1 MLVLNRFKNPFFTII
16 AFFYL
21 VTDLIEANSKSFP
34 DYKEHLYR
42 ITSQDNFI
50 IIDGQEAQRY
60 RLFGILPFLHTFWVQ
75 IALFCFTVAVIFIS
89 SWLFIKTR
97 ISNKGT
103 TLTVEEIITTY
114 LPEPIVRLLF
124 YIQFEGAAFW
134 STLLED
140 IMSVVHAPL
149 NIGLNLASRLSYKTR
164 STFDDSSDDSY
175 ALSSFRGSRGR
186 RRKQTPNSAS
196 SSRSASHAN
205 GQGQHYAGLWN
216 TGNSCFLNSTL
227 QSITSIATVQDVL
240 EEVIE
245 QAEQWDVPTPVTD
258 ALYDL
263 ILQLNTPS
271 TSRHAVIPRQLTD
284 ALSNL
289 PQTKVGSFFYAHQQ
303 QDAHELLVLLTSA
316 IDDEMNAI
324 IAERNA
330 ALESYASGLK
340 AALLPSIRP
349 ASTNLTPFNNP
360 FRALVAQRTACL
372 DCGYVEAVRHY
383 PTDELSLNVAVRP
396 GSATTIEAC
405 LAHWSKLEVVDWIC
419 FRCSL
424 VRTINRLKDE
434 SMYLE
439 SQAASA
445 SSPNESSTSNGHAIS
460 LSTKKKSGAKR
471 RKAKDMKGK
480 VDILTEILAQG
491 YSEDEVEA
499 KQILSL
505 NDIKLD
511 RTFSRAATKQVMLA
525 RTPRVLVLHLNRS
538 SYSASSFGASKNNA
552 AVLFDDELDLSDI
565 VTGGDLTISGDRPIS
580 RGATPSIG
588 ESAGPDLWSV
598 QGRKGK
604 SSTMNGHHM
613 ETDDD
618 GYVTNGHT
626 YQQPKAFAKTRYRLS
641 AIVVH
646 YGNHSSGHYVS
657 FRRRKPSYQ
666 NGNAKQLD
674 GLDGFLHPARDHDR
688 WYRISDDSVKQCT
701 LEDVRSQNPFLMF
714 YERIGDDAQRL
725 SKSRTNGH
733 TNGTTQN
740 GHGQASDSSGSDADH
755 RSTLT
760 RSSSHIPQGF
770 EVIAQKQENALHP
783 APFKPRVFHR
793 WESSPSFATE
803 KIKAECD

>member
-1 MLVLNRFKNPFFTII
+1 MISVKTSSKT
-16 AFFYL
+16 FYQ
-21 VTDLIEANSKSFP
+21 
-34 DYKEHLYR
+34 

-60 RLFGILPFLHTFWVQ
+60 RLFGILPSLHTFWAQ
-75 IALFCFTVAVIFIS
+75 TAVICVTGIVLCIS
-89 SWLFIKTR
+89 AWLFFKTKSANSGQSFT
-97 ISNKGT
+97 I
-103 TLTVEEIITTY
+103 EEVLTTY
-114 LPEPIVRLLF
+114 LPESFARLLF
-124 YIQFEGAAFW
+124 YIQFEGQAFW

-140 IMSVVHAPL
+140 IMSVIYAPL
-149 NIGLNLASRLSYKTR
+149 NIGLNLASKLSYKSGTTYNDN
-164 STFDDSSDDSY
+164 SYDDSFTTNS
-175 ALSSFRGSRGR
+175 LKGSRGR
-186 RRKQTPNSAS
+186 RRKQQISNSAS
-196 SSRSASHAN
+196 SSRSASHAK
-205 GQGQHYAGLWN
+205 GQGRHYAGLWN

-227 QSITSIATVQDVL
+227 QSITSIPTVQNVL

-263 ILQLNTPS
+263 ILQLNTRS

-289 PQTKVGSFFYAHQQ
+289 PQTNVGSFFYAHQQ

-324 IAERNA
+324 LTERNSA
-330 ALESYASGLK
+330 VESYASGLK
-340 AALLPSIRP
+340 AALLPSLRP
-349 ASTNLTPFNNP
+349 TSTSLTPFSNP

-383 PTDELSLNVAVRP
+383 PTDELSLNVAARP
-396 GSATTIEAC
+396 GSATTVEAC

-434 SMYLE
+434 CFYLE

-445 SSPNESSTSNGHAIS
+445 SSSKESNVSNGHAVS
-460 LSTKKKSGAKR
+460 TSTKKKSGAKR
-471 RKAKDMKGK
+471 RKAKELKGK
-480 VDILTEILAQG
+480 VDILTNILAQG

-499 KQILSL
+499 KQIFSL
-505 NDIKLD
+505 NDIRLD

-538 SYSASSFGASKNNA
+538 SYSASAFGASKNNA

-580 RGATPSIG
+580 RGATPIIG

-604 SSTMNGHHM
+604 VNAMNGHVM
-613 ETDDD
+613 ETDRE
-618 GYVTNGHT
+618 GYVTNGHPH
-626 YQQPKAFAKTRYRLS
+626 QQPKAFTKTRYRLC

-657 FRRRKPSYQ
+657 FRRRNASYHQ
-666 NGNAKQLD
+666 NGNGKQLD
-674 GLDGFLHPARDHDR
+674 ALDDFLHPWEVSGALRDRDQ
-688 WYRISDDSVKQCT
+688 WYRISDDSVKQCS

-714 YERIGDDAQRL
+714 YERVGDDAKRL
-725 SKSRTNGH
+725 ANIKSNGH
-733 TNGTTQN
+733 LNGANGTSDH
-740 GHGQASDSSGSDADH
+740 GCGQASDSSESETGNH
-755 RSTLT
+755 STLT
-760 RSSSHIPQGF
+760 RSHSHIPQGF
-770 EVIAQKQENALHP
+770 EAIAQKQENALHP
-783 APFKPRVFHR
+783 TSLKPRVFHR
-793 WESSPSFATE
+793 WESSPAYTGNGKGE
-803 KIKAECD
+803 DD

>member
-1 MLVLNRFKNPFFTII
+1 M
-16 AFFYL
+16 
-21 VTDLIEANSKSFP
+21 
-34 DYKEHLYR
+34 
-42 ITSQDNFI
+42 
-50 IIDGQEAQRY
+50 
-60 RLFGILPFLHTFWVQ
+60 
-75 IALFCFTVAVIFIS
+75 TVI
-89 SWLFIKTR
+89 
-97 ISNKGT
+97 
-103 TLTVEEIITTY
+103 
-114 LPEPIVRLLF
+114 
-124 YIQFEGAAFW
+124 
-134 STLLED
+134 
-140 IMSVVHAPL
+140 HAPL
-149 NIGLNLASRLSYKTR
+149 SIGLNLASRLSHKAR
-164 STFDDSSDDSY
+164 STFDDSGDGSY
-175 ALSSFRGSRGR
+175 SLNPLRGTRGR
-186 RRKQTPNSAS
+186 RRKQNLNSAS

-227 QSITSIATVQDVL
+227 QSITSISTVQDVL

-289 PQTKVGSFFYAHQQ
+289 PQTNVGSFFYAHQQ

-324 IAERNA
+324 IQERNS
-330 ALESYASGLK
+330 ALESNASGLK

-349 ASTNLTPFNNP
+349 TSTNLTPFSNP

-434 SMYLE
+434 SIYLE
-439 SQAASA
+439 SQAANA
-445 SSPNESSTSNGHAIS
+445 SSSKESNTSNGHAIS
-460 LSTKKKSGAKR
+460 ISNKKKSGAKR

-480 VDILTEILAQG
+480 VDILAEILAQG
-491 YSEDEVEA
+491 CSEDEVEA

-525 RTPRVLVLHLNRS
+525 RTPKVLVLHLNRS

-565 VTGGDLTISGDRPIS
+565 VTGGDLTINGDRPIS

-588 ESAGPDLWSV
+588 ESSGPDLWSV

-604 SSTMNGHHM
+604 TSTTNGHHI
-613 ETDDD
+613 ETDND
-618 GYVTNGHT
+618 GYLMNVHT
-626 YQQPKAFAKTRYRLS
+626 YQQPRAFTKTKYRLC

-657 FRRRKPSYQ
+657 FRRRKATFQ
-666 NGNAKQLD
+666 NGNVD
-674 GLDGFLHPARDHDR
+674 GLDDLLHPWDSNGVARARDQ

-725 SKSRTNGH
+725 SKLKSNGH
-733 TNGTTQN
+733 TNGSLQN
-740 GHGQASDSSGSDADH
+740 GLGQTSESSETGTDH
-755 RSTLT
+755 QHSSLT
-760 RSSSHIPQGF
+760 RSHSHIPQGF
-770 EVIAQKQENALHP
+770 EAIAQKQENALHP

-793 WESSPSFATE
+793 WESSPSFATGKVKVE
-803 KIKAECD
+803 SD